1 MGQHSQNNE
10 TVEMSVVELELTK
23 QMASMK
29 TEVEALKMNYERS
42 AQNLTNSMAQVAAQ
56 IESLRDAVSKWP
68 EQMSSHKDGIFISFN
83 RRLEDFMTHK
93 DGELMEQKL
102 ESKIDTMQTK
112 FRTMVMTVV
121 GVGTLIGFILNLVVI
136 TYQLNRFLG
145 GE

>member
-1 MGQHSQNNE
+1 MGQHSQQNG

-29 TEVEALKMNYERS
+29 TEVEALKLNYERS
-42 AQNLTNSMAQVAAQ
+42 AQSLTSSMAQVSAQ
-56 IESLRDAVSKWP
+56 IESLRVDVSKWP
-68 EQMSSHKDGIFISFN
+68 EHMATHKDGIFVNFN
-83 RRLEDFMTHK
+83 RRLKDFMTHK

-102 ESKIDTMQTK
+102 EAKIDTLQTR

-121 GVGTLIGFILNLVVI
+121 GVGTLIGFILNLLVI
-136 TYQLNRFLG
+136 TYQLNKFLG